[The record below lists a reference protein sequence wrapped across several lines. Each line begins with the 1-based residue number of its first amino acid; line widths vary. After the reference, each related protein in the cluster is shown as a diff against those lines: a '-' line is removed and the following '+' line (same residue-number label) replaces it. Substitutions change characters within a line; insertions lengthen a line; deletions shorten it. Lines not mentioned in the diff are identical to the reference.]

1 LGVEIEGAG
10 GVAAEGHVNV
20 VDVAVWVALVEGI
33 DGVGAGHLEVGAG
46 LGVEVEGAGGVAA
59 EGHVNVVDVTVW
71 VALVGVVVEGIDG
84 VGERHAN

>member
-1 LGVEIEGAG
+1 VGVEAGGQEKVGGAEGWAGALGVEI
-10 GVAAEGHVNV
+10 
-20 VDVAVWVALVEGI
+20 
-33 DGVGAGHLEVGAG
+33 
-46 LGVEVEGAGGVAA
+46 EGAGGVAA